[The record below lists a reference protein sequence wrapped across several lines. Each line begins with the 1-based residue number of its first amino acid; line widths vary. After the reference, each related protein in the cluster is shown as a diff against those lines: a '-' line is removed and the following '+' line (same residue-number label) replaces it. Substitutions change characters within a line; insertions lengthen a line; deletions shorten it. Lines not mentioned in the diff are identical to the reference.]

1 MVDRNTQPIAHVQ
14 ANSDLFLNT
23 SEFEGFEEDS
33 NEVTPETVKIQ
44 SPLWE
49 SLGDRDIG
57 SGVQEHQII
66 DLSARVVSPTGGDLD
81 VNPYLAE
88 VAGDEAI
95 GGTSPAPDQNVV
107 EDLAVSAGIAIP
119 DSASL
124 HTTETLQQRD
134 AHRWELEL
142 ESAEDYPE
150 REA

>member
-1 MVDRNTQPIAHVQ
+1 
-14 ANSDLFLNT
+14 L
-23 SEFEGFEEDS
+23 
-33 NEVTPETVKIQ
+33 
-44 SPLWE
+44 
-49 SLGDRDIG
+49 
-57 SGVQEHQII
+57 
-66 DLSARVVSPTGGDLD
+66 
-81 VNPYLAE
+81 NPYLAE

-95 GGTSPAPDQNVV
+95 GGTSPTPDQNVA

-124 HTTETLQQRD
+124 HTAETLQQRD